1 MHMADALVSPAV
13 AAGAAVV
20 SVAALAVAA
29 SKVKKSAPDN
39 IVPLMGVVGAF
50 IFAAQM
56 INFTIPG
63 TGSSGHIV
71 GGVLAATLLGPWA
84 GLITIA
90 SVLVVQCLVFADGGL
105 MALGCNILNMGIC
118 TALIGYAAIYRP
130 IVGRSLSLGRIMT
143 GSVAACIIGLE
154 IGAVLVTLE
163 TELSGVTALSWGS
176 FFTLMTSIHFAIG
189 AVEGVATGLLLY
201 FVAKS
206 RPALLLREDPSAATA
221 AKEHSLRPVLIV
233 FGALA
238 LIFGVTFTWI
248 ASSHPDGL
256 EWSIERLTG
265 ATDVINNTA
274 AATRDAFNN
283 VQTATSVI
291 PDYESTWSGIIG
303 CLTVVVLTWAI
314 LSCLRLRKSHV
325 TVK

>member
-1 MHMADALVSPAV
+1 MADALVSPAV

-56 INFTIPG
+56 INFSIPG

-118 TALIGYAAIYRP
+118 TALIGYGLIYRP
-130 IVGRSLSLGRIMT
+130 IVGRSLKLGRIMT

-154 IGAVLVTLE
+154 IGALLVTFE

-176 FFTLMTSIHFAIG
+176 FLTLMTSIHFAIG
-189 AVEGVATGLLLY
+189 ACEGVATGLLLY

-206 RPALLLREDPSAATA
+206 RPALLLREDPSPATA

-233 FGALA
+233 FGVLA

-256 EWSIERLTG
+256 EWSIEQLTG
-265 ATDVINNTA
+265 ATDVVNNTA
-274 AATRDAFNN
+274 AATRSAFSN
-283 VQTATSVI
+283 VQNATSVI

-303 CLTVVVLTWAI
+303 CLMVVVLTWGV

-325 TVK
+325 VAK